1 MTALYPFLLAAA
13 RVLYQAWHNPG
24 YYTVADLLVVLAAVL
39 GGVGVVY
46 AAAALLRP
54 RGAGARWP
62 AFVAFL
68 AVMWLFG
75 FPIAAGWVP
84 RSVHRPG
91 QIALAAA
98 CLAAS
103 VLALVWLRRR
113 PRALATVSTFLTLTG
128 ALLVLRFGAAVA
140 LDRMHASRLVER
152 SALART
158 LARPIPGPEAPP
170 SPARDV
176 YLIVLDEYAN
186 AEVLR
191 DMLDF
196 DNRPF
201 LDSLRA
207 LGFVVPSVRSNYMHT
222 MLSLPS
228 LLNAAHLAPL
238 ETELG
243 PAEKDPTLPNELLA
257 DNRVARFL
265 EARGYRYV
273 FFPSYWWISTRDSPI
288 ADSVVHV
295 WDGVG
300 LDRELGG
307 TEFRRTLREAS
318 LLDAVHRDAPYDGDF
333 VRRTLEGVARLPSIK
348 APVFAFAHVLS
359 PHSPYAFDR
368 RCRTPAR
375 YMVGRKLRDQY
386 LDQLQC
392 LNRMVLATVTR
403 LIRDSDVQ
411 PIILLQ
417 GDHGSA
423 VRGFRWDHRLADIS
437 PLEARER
444 FGAFG
449 AYYLPGGGARA
460 FGDSVTVVNVLG
472 NVLRHYFGAAL
483 PKEPDEQYLSV
494 EDAPFDFRRVDP
506 AWLAGQVG
514 EAHDSLAA
522 TSESP

>member
-24 YYTVADLLVVLAAVL
+24 YYTVTDLLIVLAAVL
-39 GGVGVVY
+39 AGVTLVYVV
-46 AAAALLRP
+46 AARLGP
-54 RGAGARWP
+54 RDASGRWP
-62 AFVAFL
+62 AFAAFI

-75 FPIAAGWVP
+75 YPIVTGWVP
-84 RSVHRPG
+84 RDAHRPG
-91 QIALAAA
+91 QIAIGVAGVALS
-98 CLAAS
+98 L
-103 VLALVWLRRR
+103 LALRWMRRR
-113 PRALATVSTFLTLTG
+113 PRLLETVSTFLTLTG
-128 ALLVLRFGAAVA
+128 ALLTLRFGGAVA
-140 LDRMHASRLVER
+140 LDRVHAARLVR
-152 SALART
+152 GSALARA
-158 LARPIPGPEAPP
+158 LARPIPGPSVPP

-191 DMLDF
+191 DLLEF

-201 LDSLRA
+201 LDSLRS

-228 LLNAAHLAPL
+228 MLNAAHLEPL
-238 ETELG
+238 EAELG
-243 PAEKDPTLPNELLA
+243 PREKDPTLANALLA

-265 EARGYRYV
+265 RARGYRYV
-273 FFPSYWWISTRDSPI
+273 FFPSYWWISTRTSPI
-288 ADSVVHV
+288 ADSVVSV
-295 WDGVG
+295 WDGMG
-300 LDRELGG
+300 LDRELGR

-318 LLDAVHRDAPYDGDF
+318 LLDALHRDAPWDGDF
-333 VRRTLEGVARLPSIK
+333 VRRTLEGVARLPAIR

-368 RCRTPAR
+368 HCRTPER
-375 YMVGRKLRDQY
+375 YVAGRQLRDLY
-386 LDQLQC
+386 LEQLQC

-403 LIRDSDVQ
+403 LLRDSDVE

-423 VRGFRWDHRLADIS
+423 VRGFRRDHRLADIS

-472 NVLRHYFGAAL
+472 NVLRHYFGARL
-483 PKEPDEQYLSV
+483 PKEPDAQYMSV
-494 EDAPFDFRRVDP
+494 EDAPFDFRRPDP
-506 AWLAGQVG
+506 AWLAGQGG
-514 EAHDSLAA
+514 EAHDTQAA
-522 TSESP
+522 TSR